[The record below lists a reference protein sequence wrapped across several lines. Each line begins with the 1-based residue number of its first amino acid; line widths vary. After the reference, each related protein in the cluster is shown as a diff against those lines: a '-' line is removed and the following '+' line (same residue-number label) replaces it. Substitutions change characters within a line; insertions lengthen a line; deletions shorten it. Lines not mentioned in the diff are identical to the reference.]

1 MKSSI
6 IQAAIL
12 ASVLAVNATAQV
24 TYTNFIRQ
32 FQTPTNVV
40 WDASSLVEE
49 AGSRSSDLAINP
61 GGARFELWTVA
72 NTSPPTSRLLDTAY
86 VGTYVPVAT
95 VTIRSEDPYIIPR
108 TRVDRPFY
116 VDIKV
121 EGLLSGPSD
130 PPASKTVKLTRHAQ
144 SYGVG
149 GTGINLDRTQASL
162 VSQVF
167 VNTNGTQTI
176 TVPAMS
182 TAIPGAG
189 SKIRG
194 EERYS
199 IFSIEDSRVAPDG
212 VTYVVPET
220 QIASKFIQI
229 WPVADGVLTGISQNQ
244 LIRYRLPQ
252 LTITLN
258 DLYPSSTTYAQ
269 VYKGEQQLGI
279 RGRIVPGSAITINDS
294 VPVNRVLVIDGEDYS
309 EVFDEGGD
317 GRWTMELVTDTPF
330 GVERLSYVT
339 FDLDRTIKVNGT
351 FTTIE

>member
-1 MKSSI
+1 MKSPI
-6 IQAAIL
+6 IL
-12 ASVLAVNATAQV
+12 TVLVLSVLTANAQEII
-24 TYTNFIRQ
+24 YTNYIRQ

-40 WDASSLVEE
+40 WDASATVLE
-49 AGSRSSDLAINP
+49 AGSRESDLAINP

-116 VDIKV
+116 VDIEV
-121 EGLLSGPSD
+121 TGLLNGLTD
-130 PPASKTVKLTRHAQ
+130 PPASKAVKMTRHMQ
-144 SYGVG
+144 SYGVD
-149 GTGINLDRTQASL
+149 GTGINLDRTQATL
-162 VSQVF
+162 VSQSLIT
-167 VNTNGTQTI
+167 TNDPQTI
-176 TVPAMS
+176 TVPGMG
-182 TAIPGAG
+182 TAVTGPG

-194 EERYS
+194 EERFS
-199 IFSIEDSRVAPDG
+199 IFSIEDSRTAADG

-220 QIASKFIQI
+220 QIASKSIQI
-229 WPVADGVLTGISQNQ
+229 WPVADGVITGIAQNQ
-244 LIRYRLPQ
+244 LIRYQLPQ

-269 VYKGEQQLGI
+269 VYMGEPQLGTQ
-279 RGRIVPGSAITINDS
+279 GRIVPGSAITINDS
-294 VPVNRVLVIDGEDYS
+294 VPVNRVLVVDDYH
-309 EVFDEGGD
+309 EVFDQD

-330 GVERLSYVT
+330 GIERLAYVS
-339 FDLDRTIKVNGT
+339 FDLDRTIKMNGA

>member
-1 MKSSI
+1 MKSPI
-6 IQAAIL
+6 ILTAFVLSALAA
-12 ASVLAVNATAQV
+12 NAQEII
-24 TYTNFIRQ
+24 YTNFIRQ

-40 WDASSLVEE
+40 WDASATVLQ
-49 AGSRSSDLAINP
+49 AGSRESDLAINP

-116 VDIKV
+116 VDIEV
-121 EGLLSGPSD
+121 TGLLNGPSD
-130 PPASKTVKLTRHAQ
+130 PPASKAVKLTRHMQ

-149 GTGINLDRTQASL
+149 GTGINIDRTQASL

-167 VNTNGTQTI
+167 VNTNGNQTI
-176 TVPAMS
+176 TVPGMA

-194 EERYS
+194 EERFT
-199 IFSIEDSRVAPDG
+199 IFSIEDSRIAPDG

-220 QIASKFIQI
+220 QIASKLIQI
-229 WPVADGVLTGISQNQ
+229 WPMADGVITGIAQNQ
-244 LIRYRLPQ
+244 LVRYQLPQ
-252 LTITLN
+252 LTLTLN
-258 DLYPSSTTYAQ
+258 DLYPSSTTYVQ

-279 RGRIVPGSAITINDS
+279 EGRIVPGSAVTINDS
-294 VPVNRVLVIDGEDYS
+294 VPVSRVLVIDDYD
-309 EVFDEGGD
+309 EVFDDGGD

-330 GVERLSYVT
+330 GVERLAYVS
-339 FDLDRTIKVNGT
+339 FDLDRTIKVNGS
-351 FTTIE
+351 FVTIE

>member
-1 MKSSI
+1 MKPLT
-6 IQAAIL
+6 IL
-12 ASVLAVNATAQV
+12 TTSVLCVLAANAQEI

-32 FQTPTNVV
+32 FQTPTNVI
-40 WDASSLVEE
+40 WDASSTVLE
-49 AGSRSSDLAINP
+49 AGSRDSDLAINP

-116 VDIKV
+116 VDV
-121 EGLLSGPSD
+121 EVSGLLNGLTD
-130 PPASKTVKLTRHAQ
+130 PPASKAVKLTRHMQ
-144 SYGVG
+144 SYGPG

-162 VSQVF
+162 VSQVS
-167 VNTNGTQTI
+167 VNTNGDQTI
-176 TVPAMS
+176 TIPAMA

-189 SKIRG
+189 NKIRG
-194 EERYS
+194 EERFTM
-199 IFSIEDSRVAPDG
+199 FSLEDSRTAPDG

-220 QIASKFIQI
+220 QIASKLIQI
-229 WPVADGVLTGISQNQ
+229 WPVADGLITGIAQNE
-244 LIRYRLPQ
+244 LIRYQLPQ

-269 VYKGEQQLGI
+269 VYKGEAQLGTQ
-279 RGRIVPGSAITINDS
+279 GRIVPGSAITISDS
-294 VPVNRVLVIDGEDYS
+294 VPVSRVLVIDDYH
-309 EVFDEGGD
+309 EVFDED

-330 GVERLSYVT
+330 GVERLAYVT
-339 FDLDRTIKVNGT
+339 FDLDRTIKVNGS
-351 FTTIE
+351 FVTIE

>member
-1 MKSSI
+1 MKSSVFLT
-6 IQAAIL
+6 AL
-12 ASVLAVNATAQV
+12 FVSVLAADAEDGVV
-24 TYTNFIRQ
+24 YTNYIRQ

-40 WDASSLVEE
+40 WDASSMVEE
-49 AGSRSSDLAINP
+49 AGSRESDLAINP

-72 NTSPPTSRLLDTAY
+72 NTSTPTSHLLDTAY

-121 EGLLSGPSD
+121 DGLLIGPTD
-130 PPASKTVKLTRHAQ
+130 PPASKAVKLTRHMQ
-144 SYGVG
+144 SYGAD
-149 GTGINLDRTQASL
+149 GTGIDLDRTQASL

-167 VNTNGTQTI
+167 VDENGTQTI
-176 TVPAMS
+176 TVPGMG
-182 TAIPGAG
+182 TAVTGAG

-194 EERYS
+194 EERFTV
-199 IFSIEDSRVAPDG
+199 FSLEDSRMAADG

-220 QIASKFIQI
+220 QIASKTIQI
-229 WPVADGVLTGISQNQ
+229 WPVADGVITGIAQNE
-244 LIRYRLPQ
+244 LIRYQLPQ

-269 VYKGEQQLGI
+269 VYMGEAQLGTH
-279 RGRIVPGSAITINDS
+279 GRIVPGSAITINDS
-294 VPVNRVLVIDGEDYS
+294 VPVDKVLVLDEYH
-309 EVFDEGGD
+309 EVFDED
-317 GRWTMELVTDTPF
+317 GRWTMELLTVTPF
-330 GVERLSYVT
+330 GIDRLAYVT